1 MGDTDKKSIGI
12 SEVILQFGVAIKT
25 AAFKGYLTVT
35 NTTGGHESSI
45 IMAPK

>member
-1 MGDTDKKSIGI
+1 MGDIDKKSIGI

-35 NTTGGHESSI
+35 NTTGVHYYHI
-45 IMAPK
+45 ILALK